1 MDKRKLIRLTVSLIV
16 LSFMGFLINEKFGS
30 FIMFVSWII
39 IGISC
44 YKYKKNQ
51 DIELKKEKENKEVI
65 TMGKYENF
73 ILEDN
78 AKAYIHNENTIKDEN
93 KDEIVSNESKCE
105 INEEENCYKITL
117 QEEKFFTHLKKV
129 WNKEVKEIEFE
140 VAGTFV
146 KEIQLKIDKY
156 FKKMFADGKIKR
168 YEGLSP
174 KEIKKEKN
182 SEIYEMPQSYKF
194 TNDKLKFINE
204 PQNEYDKNAIR
215 IELND
220 IGKIGYVPKKINV
233 ELKEIFK
240 TKKIFELNAY
250 IDGGKYK
257 KVYEDGSVEEIS
269 RDYSEYKV
277 VVIVKF
283 YEK

>member
-1 MDKRKLIRLTVSLIV
+1 MNKKKLIRLTVGLII
-16 LSFMGFLINEKFGS
+16 LSFIGFLINENFGS

-51 DIELKKEKENKEVI
+51 DIEFEKEKEKKEII

-73 ILEDN
+73 ILQDN
-78 AKAYIHNENTIKDEN
+78 AKAYILTENSEKENISNEN
-93 KDEIVSNESKCE
+93 SN
-105 INEEENCYKITL
+105 NEEENYYKITL
-117 QEEKFFTHLKKV
+117 QEEKFFTHLKKA

-194 TNDKLKFINE
+194 TNDKIKFIDE

-240 TKKIFELNAY
+240 AKKIFELNAY